1 MQGPRALVS
10 LAWFTAEDPST
21 SLREGLVPLPVDRAE
36 VNPART
42 QVPSRSPSSAPG
54 TWARSLPPLASL
66 APRSRAWTRTGDDRF
81 APPR

>member
-10 LAWFTAEDPST
+10 LAWFTAEDPAT

-66 APRSRAWTRTGDDRF
+66 AHEVAGLDSDPE
-81 APPR
+81 